1 MRNRLLALALEQLEY
16 WPVAGR
22 IMVYFQT
29 FARQLRNELLDRGG
43 LVQLDELSASAA
55 AVHASRR
62 FPKRQQFLAKL
73 RIEQIKIEIIL
84 MKLADLLLVVKI
96 MYRLLV

>member
-1 MRNRLLALALEQLEY
+1 MRNSLLAVALYQLEY

-22 IMVYFQT
+22 VMAYLQT
-29 FARQLRNELLDRGG
+29 FARQLRNELLDRGR
-43 LVQLDELSASAA
+43 LVQLDKLSASAA

-73 RIEQIKIEIIL
+73 RIEQI
-84 MKLADLLLVVKI
+84 
-96 MYRLLV
+96 